1 MIPVT
6 SVEVEGDE
14 IGVSFG
20 IGMMVA
26 EVGQRV
32 RVVVIVAYRAV
43 GIMLLFLDMI
53 WREERQSRSVRKLPD
68 VFVASKNEQY
78 QAL

>member
-1 MIPVT
+1 MPVM

-20 IGMMVA
+20 MGRMVA

-32 RVVVIVAYRAV
+32 SVVVIVAYRVV
-43 GIMLLFLDMI
+43 GIMVRMI
-53 WREERQSRSVRKLPD
+53 EDGTRQLECLRTS
-68 VFVASKNEQY
+68 
-78 QAL
+78 

>member
-1 MIPVT
+1 M

-20 IGMMVA
+20 MGRMVA

-32 RVVVIVAYRAV
+32 SVVVIVAYRAV
-43 GIMLLFLDMI
+43 GILGRMI
-53 WREERQSRSVRKLPD
+53 EDGKR
-68 VFVASKNEQY
+68 
-78 QAL
+78 

>member
-1 MIPVT
+1 VIPVI

-20 IGMMVA
+20 IGRMVA

-43 GIMLLFLDMI
+43 RIMVLMI
-53 WREERQSRSVRKLPD
+53 ENGTRQLESSQTP
-68 VFVASKNEQY
+68 
-78 QAL
+78 

>member
-1 MIPVT
+1 M

-20 IGMMVA
+20 IGRIVA

-32 RVVVIVAYRAV
+32 RVAVIIAYRAV
-43 GIMLLFLDMI
+43 GIMGRMI
-53 WREERQSRSVRKLPD
+53 EDGKR
-68 VFVASKNEQY
+68 
-78 QAL
+78 

>member
-1 MIPVT
+1 MIPVI

-20 IGMMVA
+20 IVRIVA

-43 GIMLLFLDMI
+43 GIMLLFLNMI
-53 WREERQSRSVRKLPD
+53 WKGKRQLECS
-68 VFVASKNEQY
+68 
-78 QAL
+78 